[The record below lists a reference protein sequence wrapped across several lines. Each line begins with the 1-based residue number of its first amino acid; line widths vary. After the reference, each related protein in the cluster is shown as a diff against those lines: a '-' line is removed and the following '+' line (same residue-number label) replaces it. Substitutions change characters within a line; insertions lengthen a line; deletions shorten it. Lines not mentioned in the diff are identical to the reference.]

1 MKTLSFPE
9 ASIAAAIFTALS
21 FSTVLMAQ
29 DKMKVMDH
37 GNMDQSTM
45 KMGKMEST
53 TSAKTS
59 NLVLSG
65 AWARQSFGRAVN
77 SAGFVTIKNLGTSDD
92 MLMGASSKISKKT
105 ELHTHIRDGD
115 VMRMRRVK
123 GGIKVPKGGS
133 VELKPGGL
141 HVMFIGLK
149 APLKSGT
156 SFPVTLKF
164 KNAGKLT
171 LNMTAQKMALPAN
184 MDKMNHSVM
193 DHDPQKMDHGKMPRG
208 SN

>member
-1 MKTLSFPE
+1 MKTLSLSE

-37 GNMDQSTM
+37 STKKVGDM
-45 KMGKMEST
+45 KNAP
-53 TSAKTS
+53 SAKAGD
-59 NLVLSG
+59 LVLSG

-77 SAGFVTIKNLGTSDD
+77 SAGFVTIKNMGSSDD
-92 MLMGASSKISKKT
+92 MLIGASSTISKRT

-133 VELKPGGL
+133 AELKPGGL

-149 APLKSGT
+149 EPLKSGT
-156 SFPVTLKF
+156 TFPVTLKF
-164 KNAGKLT
+164 KNAGDLT
-171 LNMTAQKMALPAN
+171 LTMTAQKMAMPAN
-184 MDKMNHSVM
+184 MDKMNHGVM
-193 DHDPQKMDHGKMPRG
+193 DHGPQKMDHGKMPRG